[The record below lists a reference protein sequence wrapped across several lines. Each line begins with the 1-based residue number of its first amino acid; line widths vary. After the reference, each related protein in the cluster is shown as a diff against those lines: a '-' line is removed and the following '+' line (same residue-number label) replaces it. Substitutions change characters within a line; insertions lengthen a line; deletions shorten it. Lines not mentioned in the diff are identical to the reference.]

1 MEYWKEKLTSWDS
14 ELCAMVE
21 SLTEMPCKPK
31 NYAGCNDGYYIEA
44 DYSKHNNPDY
54 ILAISNAIAGRL
66 GKRLINIEN
75 YPDRQIL
82 MARVK
87 FKEDNTIGFRYR
99 ENPGKENPESGETYC
114 HKLEEIKAIQVRPD
128 NVDKLLEF
136 IGNGEFEKE
145 AGKLGTFHFLNASGS
160 VWAHAAESDYIVF
173 VKDGLFK
180 VVSKADFQNEYESK

>member
-14 ELCAMVE
+14 ELSAMVE
-21 SLTEMPCKPK
+21 SMTERPCKPK
-31 NYAGCNDGYYIEA
+31 NGGDHYFIEA
-44 DYSKHNNPDY
+44 DYSKHHEPDY
-54 ILAISNAIAGRL
+54 INAIYNAIAGRL
-66 GKRLINIEN
+66 GKRLIDIKDDA
-75 YPDRQIL
+75 DRETL
-82 MARVK
+82 LVRVK

-114 HKLEEIKAIQVRPD
+114 HKLEEIKAVQVRPD

-180 VVSKADFQNEYESK
+180 IVSKADFQNEYEPK